1 MISIFEEKS
10 RKQFSTLILAFF
22 SVTLLLLIS
31 FSEIFQ
37 TSPILL
43 NEDDFSGGP
52 IDIKLLSRLDS
63 VNLTNRLGTF
73 ELKRQTKTDWLLTE
87 PRIMPAKSTTIQEL
101 IKALSSLKVIKVLK
115 NDALNASSFSLD
127 NPLVEIKMGTE
138 LEEKIDL
145 KLGLINPIDNSAY
158 ITVSSSDM
166 IFQVEA
172 PNVRLEALE
181 LGSFID
187 SRIFSMNFENVVD
200 FQIMRGKSREWIKL
214 SHSKGVWESARFKNI
229 TPIGVK
235 NAIGR
240 SLNIQAHMIIDKKSE
255 ELDQII
261 ENYLKNPLYT
271 IKVTTDNKE
280 VTYRVSNLVT
290 TLPDIKIEKKMYFL
304 MDASDRTYP
313 YLFQKD
319 NLDAFSINYKD
330 LSESKLD
337 KYFY

>member
-1 MISIFEEKS
+1 MISIFQEKS
-10 RKQFSTLILAFF
+10 RKQFSTLILGFF
-22 SVTLLLLIS
+22 SITLLLLIS

-63 VNLTNRLGTF
+63 INLTNRLGTF
-73 ELKRQTKTDWLLTE
+73 ELARQNKSDWFLTT
-87 PRIMPAKSTTIQEL
+87 PRMMPAKTATIQEL

-115 NDALNASSFSLD
+115 NDALNVSSFSLD
-127 NPLVEIKMGTE
+127 NPLVSIEMETE
-138 LEEKIDL
+138 LEEQIDL

-172 PNVRLEALE
+172 PNIRLEALE

-187 SRIFSMNFENVVD
+187 SRVFSVNFEDVIE
-200 FQIMRGKSREWIKL
+200 FQVMRNSSTPWIKL
-214 SHSKGVWESARFKNI
+214 SHTKGEWESSRFKNI

-235 NAIGR
+235 NSI
-240 SLNIQAHMIIDKKSE
+240 SKILNSQAHMIIDKKSE

-261 ENYLKNPLYT
+261 ENYLKKPLYT
-271 IKVTTDNKE
+271 IVVKTSEKE
-280 VTYRVSNLVT
+280 LTYRVSSLVT
-290 TLPDIKIEKKMYFL
+290 TLPDIKIEKRMYFL
-304 MDASDRTYP
+304 MDASDRKYP
-313 YLFQKD
+313 YLLQKD
-319 NLDAFSINYKD
+319 HLNSFSIQYKD
-330 LSESKLD
+330 LNESKLD
-337 KYFY
+337 QYFY